1 MNPSEDGPR
10 IVFAF
15 LITNNK
21 SIFNSNKIYKKIKIG
36 FMTIV
41 INYLKHFYSL
51 FINYKIKKKYIT
63 IKLRLD

>member
-41 INYLKHFYSL
+41 RNYLKHFYSL
-51 FINYKIKKKYIT
+51 FINYKI
-63 IKLRLD
+63 